1 MRGGLGSVDLEVDA
15 VVTTEAGNRTSQLR
29 DGPDRRLGIDA
40 HGAPRPAT
48 FTLPSSSRPAASHA
62 SSSESRSTRTGSYL
76 PDSILATSRSWST
89 SSSIWADAAPIIST

>member
-1 MRGGLGSVDLEVDA
+1 MRGGAGSVDLEVDA

-29 DGPDRRLGIDA
+29 DGPTVGSA
-40 HGAPRPAT
+40 
-48 FTLPSSSRPAASHA
+48 
-62 SSSESRSTRTGSYL
+62 STRSASPGDVHPAFFQPPRGLPRELERVALDQDGLYL